1 MCAGE
6 ETNSPRIPLPSV
18 LPPNDLL
25 QISHIH
31 ITVLHQVQLVIL
43 VVVGIAQG
51 VTLGI
56 VLGIGEVVVVVP
68 LSGREGVLVDVVSE
82 EVDGAARQGKASA
95 KGGKKLHG
103 LVCVDIGLRYGWR
116 GRGLTSF
123 RCS

>member
-31 ITVLHQVQLVIL
+31 ITVLEVLHQVLLVIR
-43 VVVGIAQG
+43 VAQG

-68 LSGREGVLVDVVSE
+68 LTGREGVLVDIVSE
-82 EVDGAARQGKASA
+82 EVDGARS
-95 KGGKKLHG
+95 
-103 LVCVDIGLRYGWR
+103 
-116 GRGLTSF
+116 S
-123 RCS
+123 